1 MSMRGWSAAG
11 LLVLVLGLVWGVCTA
26 QQRAKRLILKDGSY
40 QSATK
45 WEIQGDRVHYMSA
58 DRYEWEDIPSSLID
72 WDATKKYN
80 DSLDQPDSDVKAV
93 TEEDAKEKAA
103 EEAASPT
110 VAPGLRLPEG
120 GGVFL
125 LDQFN
130 GQPQLDELIQSG
142 GEINA
147 QRTKNILRAAVN
159 PVASAKQSI
168 EIKGDH
174 AKVQSHV
181 RLPELFVNVD
191 QSGQSSDDQRARRNL
206 DQSPDRYRIVRAE
219 IKKDVRVV
227 GNVNVSMIGKT
238 KEKENFIPVQ
248 STPVSGG
255 WVKITPAQPLE
266 PGEYAVVEMLG
277 EGQMNLFVWDFGVNP
292 SAPANPTAWKPEAAP
307 NTATG
312 TQQTPV
318 LRKPPTN

>member
-1 MSMRGWSAAG
+1 MRSWSAAG
-11 LLVLVLGLVWGVCTA
+11 LLVLILGLVWGMCAA

-45 WEIQGDRVHYMSA
+45 WEVQGDRVHYMSA

-93 TEEDAKEKAA
+93 AEEDAKEKAA
-103 EEAASPT
+103 EEAASPA
-110 VAPGLRLPEG
+110 VAPGLRLPDS

-130 GQPQLDELIQSG
+130 GQPQLDELVQSG

-159 PVASAKQSI
+159 PIASAKQSI

-181 RLPELFVNVD
+181 RVPELFVNAD
-191 QSGQSSDDQRARRNL
+191 QNGQSSDDQHARRDL

-219 IKKDVRVV
+219 VKKDVRVV

-238 KEKENFIPVQ
+238 KEKENFVPVQ

-255 WVKITPAQPLE
+255 WVKITPTQPLD

-277 EGQMNLFVWDFGVNP
+277 EGQMNLYVWDFGVNP
-292 SAPANPTAWKPEAAP
+292 SAPANPTAWKPEAVP

-318 LRKPPTN
+318 LRKPPRN